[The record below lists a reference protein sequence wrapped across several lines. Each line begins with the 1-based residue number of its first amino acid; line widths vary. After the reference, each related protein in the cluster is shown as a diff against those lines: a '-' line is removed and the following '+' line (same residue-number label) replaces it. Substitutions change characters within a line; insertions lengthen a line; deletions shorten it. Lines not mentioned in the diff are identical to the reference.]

1 MKEYTVL
8 YKKCDELQ
16 VIYLD
21 VENGESLIDTF
32 EREACAYYAD
42 IILISRGKIRVFTQ
56 Y

>member
-8 YKKCDELQ
+8 YKKHDELQ
-16 VIYLD
+16 VIYLE
-21 VENGESLIDTF
+21 VGNKESFIEAF

-42 IILISRGKIRVFTQ
+42 VILIKKGKIRVFTQ

>member
-8 YKKCDELQ
+8 YKKYDELQ

-21 VENGESLIDTF
+21 VENGESFIDAF
-32 EREACAYYAD
+32 ERKACAYYAD
-42 IILISRGKIRVFTQ
+42 VILIKKGKIRVFTQ